1 MLYGIFLYIV
11 LFATTFNFILFITS
25 SIVSICLVSTI
36 RSKMIHSSF
45 TVLLD
50 LAALNDSSFCC
61 RPFAF
66 VCKWLHQF
74 CGADCP
80 MRHVNLLHGFVLQKK
95 KATFSVM
102 NSLILVE
109 QFSLEPKKHTQCIPE
124 EQRSG
129 GWLIQCN
136 VSVPLYTL
144 DCWIWIRKGQFSFIN
159 TDLFLCCYPAC
170 GTWNT
175 VAAIC
180 LVRIGAE
187 MRMWLIENQSVVQG
201 NIMAMAYLVRTKWWK
216 ECD

>member
-1 MLYGIFLYIV
+1 M
-11 LFATTFNFILFITS
+11 
-25 SIVSICLVSTI
+25 STVH
-36 RSKMIHSSF
+36 SKMIYCGF

-50 LAALNDSSFCC
+50 LAALNDNSVCC

-66 VCKWLHQF
+66 VCKCLHQF

-80 MRHVNLLHGFVLQKK
+80 ESHVNLLNGFVLPKK

-102 NSLILVE
+102 NSLIVVE
-109 QFSLEPKKHTQCIPE
+109 QFSPEPKKPTHCISE
-124 EQRSG
+124 EQGSG
-129 GWLIQCN
+129 GWLNQCSL
-136 VSVPLYTL
+136 SVPSYTA

-159 TDLFLCCYPAC
+159 TDLFLCHYPAC

-187 MRMWLIENQSVVQG
+187 MRMWLIENQSAVQW

-216 ECD
+216 ERD

>member
-1 MLYGIFLYIV
+1 M
-11 LFATTFNFILFITS
+11 
-25 SIVSICLVSTI
+25 STVC
-36 RSKMIHSSF
+36 SKIIYSSF

-50 LAALNDSSFCC
+50 LAALNDSSVCC

-74 CGADCP
+74 CEAGCLV
-80 MRHVNLLHGFVLQKK
+80 RHVNLLHGFVPHKK
-95 KATFSVM
+95 KATCPVM

-109 QFSLEPKKHTQCIPE
+109 QFSLEPKKRSHCILE

-136 VSVPLYTL
+136 VSVPLYTV

-159 TDLFLCCYPAC
+159 TDLFLCHYPAC

-180 LVRIGAE
+180 LVRIGTE
-187 MRMWLIENQSVVQG
+187 MRMWLIENQSAVQW
-201 NIMAMAYLVRTKWWK
+201 NIMAVAYLVRTKCWK
-216 ECD
+216 ERD